1 VRISGACIVFS
12 PVVFPE
18 RFNFFG
24 AAKETALYE
33 GFINGREQFA
43 GLAGITSVSY

>member
-1 VRISGACIVFS
+1 MYRFFA

-24 AAKETALYE
+24 TTKEGALNKWL
-33 GFINGREQFA
+33 INCGNEFA
-43 GLAGITSVSY
+43 GLACIAG

>member
-1 VRISGACIVFS
+1 MYGFFA

-24 AAKETALYE
+24 AAKKGALNKRL
-33 GFINGREQFA
+33 INCRDQFA
-43 GLAGITSVSY
+43 GLARIAGKKAQ

>member
-1 VRISGACIVFS
+1 MYGFFA

-24 AAKETALYE
+24 AAKVGALYKRL
-33 GFINGREQFA
+33 INCRD
-43 GLAGITSVSY
+43 

>member
-1 VRISGACIVFS
+1 MYRFFA

-24 AAKETALYE
+24 TTKEGALNKRL
-33 GFINGREQFA
+33 INGRDQFA
-43 GLAGITSVSY
+43 GLARIAG

>member
-1 VRISGACIVFS
+1 MYRFFA

-24 AAKETALYE
+24 TAKEGALNE
-33 GFINGREQFA
+33 RLINSSDQFA
-43 GLAGITSVSY
+43 GFAGVTG